1 MLFKESEWPKNPK
14 IYEINTWPW
23 LKYLSETYNTTIN
36 LDNIPNEVFNQEIKY
51 FDAIW
56 LMGVWERS
64 PAGRR
69 IALERQDLQNEYHK
83 VLHDFGE
90 NDVVGS
96 PYSVYYYHI
105 DANLGGIDCLTE
117 FRKQLQEHNIRLI
130 LDYVPNHVSIDH
142 IWILEKSDVFITGTL
157 EDLMIKPNGFF
168 SVGETVYAN
177 GRDPY
182 FDPWTD
188 TVQINAFSLEARKK
202 AINTLLSIAEL
213 CDGVRCDMAMLMTNN
228 VFKKTWGEKTG
239 TPLEKEFWKEVIP
252 AVKQKFPNFLFIAE
266 VYWDMEWDLIQQGFD
281 YCYDKRLYDRLAHE
295 TTNIVREHLKAE
307 WDYQSKLVRFIENHD
322 EPRAIEKF
330 GEERSKAAAIIA
342 LNLPGA
348 RLIYEGQTR
357 GYKIK
362 LPVQLGR
369 RSFEEENAKLLE
381 FYQNLLN
388 IIPGREFEKA
398 NWSLCKVE
406 PVIIDDPSYQNI
418 ISYLF
423 WYNDIFR
430 LIVVNYSPFHVK
442 AHIRLK
448 QIEFNIENWN
458 FTDLLHQKT
467 YSYKGEDLDEF
478 GLYIDLNPW
487 NGHIFDIKRE

>member
-1 MLFKESEWPKNPK
+1 MLVKESDWPSNPK

-23 LKYLSETYNTTIN
+23 LTYLSETYNSPIN
-36 LDNIPNEVFNQEIKY
+36 LKNIPNEEFKKEIKY
-51 FDAIW
+51 FDVVW

-64 PAGRR
+64 PDGRR

-83 VLHDFGE
+83 ALHDFGE

-96 PYSVYYYHI
+96 PYSIYYYHV
-105 DANLGGIDCLTE
+105 NSKLGGRDGLTE
-117 FRKQLQEHNIRLI
+117 FRKQLQGHGIRLI

-142 IWILEKSDVFITGTL
+142 MWILEKSDVFITGTL
-157 EDLMIKPNGFF
+157 EDLMTNPNGFF

-188 TVQINAFSLEARKK
+188 TIQINAFSREARKK

-213 CDGVRCDMAMLMTNN
+213 CDGVRCDMAMLMTNE
-228 VFKKTWGEKTG
+228 VFKNTWKEKAG
-239 TPLEKEFWKEVIP
+239 APLEKEFWKEVIP
-252 AVKQKFPNFLFIAE
+252 IVKEKFPHFSFIAE
-266 VYWDMEWDLIQQGFD
+266 VYWNMEWELIQQGFD

-295 TTNIVREHLKAE
+295 NPDAVREHLKAE
-307 WDYQSKLVRFIENHD
+307 FDYQRKLVRFIENHD

-348 RLIYEGQTR
+348 RLIHEGQTR

-369 RSFEEENAKLLE
+369 RPIEEENTKLLD
-381 FYQNLLN
+381 FYKNLLK

-406 PVIIDDPSYQNI
+406 PIIIDDLSYQNI
-418 ISYLF
+418 ISYL
-423 WYNDIFR
+423 WEYNDIFR
-430 LIVVNYSPFHVK
+430 LVVVNYGSSHVK

-448 QIEFNIENWN
+448 QIKFDLEDWN
-458 FTDLLHQKT
+458 FTDLLHQKN
-467 YSYKGEDLDEF
+467 YNYKGADLDEF

-487 NGHIFDIKRE
+487 DGHIFDIKKE